1 MTSKL
6 NRKEKIMKKIL
17 IVDDSA
23 LARTI
28 HRRIVLGEG
37 FEVVEAASGKEAIE
51 VYKNER
57 PDIMITDL
65 LMPDIDGMEV
75 AKQILGMDP
84 AAKIIICSTDRQK
97 YRRQDADAIGAK
109 AFLTKP
115 VNTDELKAVL
125 EKVLGA

>member
-1 MTSKL
+1 M

-23 LARTI
+23 FTRKI
-28 HRRIVLGEG
+28 HKQIVVGEG
-37 FEVVEAASGKEAIE
+37 YEVVEAASGNEAIE
-51 VYKNER
+51 VYQVER
-57 PDIMITDL
+57 PDGTIMDL
-65 LMPDIDGMEV
+65 LMPDLDGMEV

-84 AAKIIICSTDRQK
+84 DAKIIICSTDRQK

-115 VNTDELKAVL
+115 VNTNELKTVL
-125 EKVLGA
+125 EKVLGT

>member
-1 MTSKL
+1 
-6 NRKEKIMKKIL
+6 MKKIL